1 MSTQGRLTEEEFT
14 QLLQLRQSMD
24 VPMIMGEYSPLLQ
37 ELADI
42 ERPLLQS
49 IMQECAFDPGEII
62 FHEGEPG
69 EAMYVIRAGQVAVI
83 KGSFETPTWLGYR
96 GPGEIIGEMALL
108 EHAPRSAS
116 VVALEPL
123 RMLRIH
129 HHDFQELI
137 QDHPAIGQNIMEMLS
152 TRLRTTDNAL
162 NSSAQTRRQ
171 LTQQVAQLYTE
182 KGQLLELQR
191 VRQETSDLIVHDL
204 RNPLGV
210 LYGILDVLKMTLP
223 EEVLRANQ
231 ELFVIAEAARDR
243 MKRLIDSLLDV
254 ARMEEGSAAL
264 TLNPGNLTE
273 LLARTVE
280 FAQVNAQRQGV
291 TLRLELPSTLPPVLY
306 NESKIERVL
315 ANLMDNAFK
324 YTPKNGEICIAATAG
339 ATDVQVSVTDAGPG
353 VPEAERQRIFERFTQ
368 VQGDTVARRRGFGL
382 GLTFCKLAVEA
393 HGGAI
398 WVEPGPGG
406 VGARFIFAL
415 PFAPP
420 EIGLEAPPEEDVA

>member
-14 QLLQLRQSMD
+14 QLLQLRESMD
-24 VPMIMGEYSPLLQ
+24 VPMTTEEDSPILR
-37 ELADI
+37 ELAGI

-69 EAMYVIRAGQVAVI
+69 EAMYVILAGQVAVI
-83 KGSFETPTWLGYR
+83 KGSFETPTLLGYR

-129 HHDFQELI
+129 HQDFQGLI
-137 QDHPAIGQNIMEMLS
+137 QDHPAIGQNIMAMLS

-162 NSSAQTRRQ
+162 NNSAQTRRQ
-171 LTQQVAQLYTE
+171 LTQQIAQLYTE

-223 EEVLRANQ
+223 EEILRANQ
-231 ELFVIAEAARDR
+231 ELFIIAEAARDR

-254 ARMEEGSAAL
+254 ARMEEGPAAL
-264 TLNPGNLTE
+264 TLKPGDLAG
-273 LLARTVE
+273 LLERTVI
-280 FAQVNAQRQGV
+280 FAQVHAQRQGV
-291 TLRLELPSTLPPVLY
+291 TLRLELPPALPSMLY
-306 NESKIERVL
+306 DESKIERVL

-324 YTPKNGEICIAATAG
+324 YTPKNGEICIAATPG
-339 ATDVQVSVTDAGPG
+339 ATDVEVSVTDAGPG
-353 VPEAERQRIFERFTQ
+353 IPEAERQRIFERFTQ
-368 VQGDTVARRRGFGL
+368 VQGDAVARRRGFGL

-406 VGARFIFAL
+406 VGARFIFTL

-420 EIGLEAPPEEDVA
+420 GTGLEASPEEDVA